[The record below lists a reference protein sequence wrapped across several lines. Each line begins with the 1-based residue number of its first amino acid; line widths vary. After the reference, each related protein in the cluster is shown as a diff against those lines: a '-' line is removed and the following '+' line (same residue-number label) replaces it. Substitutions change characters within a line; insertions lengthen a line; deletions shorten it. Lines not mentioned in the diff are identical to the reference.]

1 MKPDLFTYMDSDQT
15 ISQDK
20 VVSLNYILS
29 LDNGEEIDRTTTD
42 EPLVYLHGHEN
53 ILPAL
58 EAKLDGLKVGEKVT
72 ATIEAAEAYG
82 DYDEEGLHVIERS
95 LFPED
100 LELEIGMLLHL
111 KDDNS
116 EELEAFVHAIDQEE
130 ITLDTNHPLAGETLT
145 FKVEIVDIRPA
156 TAVEIEHGHAHLLED
171 ADHD

>member
-1 MKPDLFTYMDSDQT
+1 M
-15 ISQDK
+15 
-20 VVSLNYILS
+20 
-29 LDNGEEIDRTTTD
+29 
-42 EPLVYLHGHEN
+42 
-53 ILPAL
+53 
-58 EAKLDGLKVGEKVT
+58 T
-72 ATIEAAEAYG
+72 ATIAAAEAYG
-82 DYDEEGLHVIERS
+82 DYDEEGLHVIDRS

>member
-1 MKPDLFTYMDSDQT
+1 MDSDQT

-72 ATIEAAEAYG
+72 ATIAAAEAYG
-82 DYDEEGLHVIERS
+82 EYDADGLHTIDRS

-100 LELEIGMLLHL
+100 LELEIGMHLHL
-111 KDDNS
+111 KDDES
-116 EELEAFVHAIDQEE
+116 DELEAFVHTIDQEE
-130 ITLDTNHPLAGETLT
+130 ITLDTNHPLAGETLF

-156 TAVEIEHGHAHLLED
+156 TAVEIEHGHAHFEGV
-171 ADHD
+171 DHD